1 MTIPTF
7 TQFLSVARKYVS
19 LIVDLCAEQD
29 VISRSKLLNY
39 MERYGIPPGDK
50 DTLIDELCN
59 TLVLL
64 KETENSYTV
73 NHVVVDL
80 VNYYERRGRL
90 TNAKFLKDQIIEIAR
105 LTDELQKYLFAE
117 EKDREAIL
125 DRIDDLYRLVRE
137 VREAGE
143 SHYTACMRL
152 FGDLK
157 RASDTKKVEQRLAE
171 LEIIQRR
178 HINPLRELID
188 PNAEYAHKIAS
199 LKRRMLDLGAQP
211 ELLAQSQEL
220 VSRQHRLN
228 LDLHYIDHVL
238 LRNFEKIVDTA
249 RTLLQTLIEEKNIKD
264 AIAGCLGNL
273 ETVWKFVE
281 NQGQTLVATG
291 RQSTQAP
298 TADLVEAFFAEVIHL
313 KLLPNPTPLEVPD
326 VQHQPAET
334 VMIRNEQIWRT
345 IRTASNIPSWPA
357 FVIHQ
362 FSHYPGKEQ
371 LRAIAL
377 PLTVSHSNVQITPL
391 ATSFSFNLVE
401 FWVQMDDFGV
411 VWREKNGRNGPTKEP
426 GNLSSVIERLSI

>member
-7 TQFLSVARKYVS
+7 MQFLSIARKQGG

-39 MERYGIPPGDK
+39 MERHSIPPAEK
-50 DTLIDELCN
+50 DALLDELCK

-105 LTDELQKYLFAE
+105 LTDELQKLLYSE
-117 EKDREAIL
+117 EKEREAIL
-125 DRIDDLYRLVRE
+125 DRVDDLYRLVRE
-137 VREAGE
+137 VREAGA
-143 SHYTACMRL
+143 SHYLACMRL

-157 RASDTKKVEQRLAE
+157 RSGDSHKVEERLAE
-171 LEIIQRR
+171 LETIQRR
-178 HINPLRELID
+178 HINPLRELVD
-188 PNAEYAHKIAS
+188 PNAEYTHKITL
-199 LKRRMLDLGAQP
+199 LKRRILDLRAQP

-220 VSRQHRLN
+220 TSRQHRLS

-238 LRNFEKIVDTA
+238 LRSFEKIVDTA
-249 RTLLQTLIEEKNIKD
+249 RTLLQSLIEEKNIKD
-264 AIAGCLGNL
+264 AIADCLGHL
-273 ETVWKFVE
+273 DRVWTFIEREETSV
-281 NQGQTLVATG
+281 LATG

-313 KLLPNPTPLEVPD
+313 KLLPQPTPLEAPSI
-326 VQHQPAET
+326 QPVSATT
-334 VMIRNEQIWRT
+334 VLIRTDQIWQV
-345 IRTASNIPSWPA
+345 IRTHEMISSWPA
-357 FVIHQ
+357 FVIDQ
-362 FSHYPGKEQ
+362 FGAYSPKEQ

-377 PLTVSHSNVQITPL
+377 PLTVPHPAVQISRLKAPFAMNFT
-391 ATSFSFNLVE
+391 E
-401 FWVQMDDFGV
+401 FGLQMTDFGV
-411 VWREKNGRNGPTKEP
+411 SWRGNNGRP
-426 GNLSSVIERLSI
+426 NL